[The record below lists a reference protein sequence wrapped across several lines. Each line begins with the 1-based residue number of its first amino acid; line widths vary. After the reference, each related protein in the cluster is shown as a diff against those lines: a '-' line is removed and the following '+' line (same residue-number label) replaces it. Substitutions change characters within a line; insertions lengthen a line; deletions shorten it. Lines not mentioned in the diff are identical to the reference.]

1 MILRITPA
9 DIKEKEF
16 PLTYKGY
23 EVAEVSAFLGIVR
36 EEMEKLLEENE
47 SLHEKMKEY
56 KELEVT
62 WNFIEQC
69 IKLKTKRDK
78 QSEE

>member
-23 EVAEVSAFLGIVR
+23 EVADVSAFLDVVR
-36 EEMEKLLEENE
+36 KEMEKLLEENE

-56 KELEVT
+56 KELEIT
-62 WNFIEQC
+62 WNFLEQC
-69 IKLKTKRDK
+69 IKLKTRGTK
-78 QSEE
+78 SGE